1 MRKRSKA
8 LEAAQPGEGGGGTQ
22 ELPTTSQGKVG
33 HAGEK
38 GVGGMTTLPPL
49 LLDDGQGKFQTDDH
63 STSDM
68 EISDG
73 TSDEGEE
80 KGGVIPVLLQP
91 PRLEATGETV
101 TGLTT
106 NKLRLQNKR
115 ARNRHLAAQEE
126 YTQWLQHKGEIFMSE
141 HEWAEREATETYGKQ
156 MYPRG
161 RAVHHPAGA
170 LLKEWATFGCPTCTG
185 TEWTLEQMEAAIARG
200 PHQSALV
207 PAALAHFR
215 EEVEEKVRLGQARVV
230 EWAAIRS
237 NPPPQ
242 LKISPVAAIPHNSK
256 PYRSILDL
264 SFRLRLKEGGEVP
277 AVNDTTTKTA
287 PQGACDQIGHA
298 LKRLIHAF
306 AEAGEDEKVFMAKW
320 DIKDGFWRLDCQA
333 GEEWNFAY
341 VLPQE
346 EGCPVKLVVP
356 TSLQM
361 GWIES
366 PPYFCTASETA
377 RDIAVEYC
385 ESVVGSLPHHKFL
398 EKTCA
403 GERETEHRQEGGGL
417 RYLIEVYVDDF
428 ISFVLA
434 PTEEQLRHVATA
446 IMHGIHDVFPP
457 DDDDERDP
465 ISAKKL
471 QKGDG
476 VFSTRKCVLG
486 FDFDGEEK
494 TIWLEEEK
502 RSTLLAI
509 LSGWIRSATRSK
521 GGVALGEF
529 ESVTAK
535 LRHAF
540 TALPAGKGLLSPCN
554 WVLRK
559 RPPVV
564 FLHRNKGLLE
574 AIQGARTLLRES
586 TTRPTH
592 CRELVTGWPD
602 VIGVKDASSHGV
614 GGVILGEN
622 AACPPTVFRYE
633 WPEDI
638 KADLVSEKNPNG
650 RITNSDLEMAG
661 LLMLWLVMEEVCGS
675 MEKKRVALFSDND
688 PTVSWVTR
696 MASRHSR
703 VAAQLIRALAL
714 RLHKHHACPLTPIHI
729 PGKQNSMT
737 DIPSRSFGSVPEWHC
752 RTNHDLLTL
761 FNRTF
766 PLPEQG
772 SWTVFQLNSGLATR
786 VTSVLR
792 MKPTTLDE
800 WRRLPKIGA
809 HTGTIGQPMSNLWEW
824 TLTYRGS
831 PTHTECESS
840 LASLREC
847 DKAATVED
855 AASRLAQSLA
865 LSRPLARRSRWPVNG
880 TQPR

>member
-1 MRKRSKA
+1 MIGDRQTRG
-8 LEAAQPGEGGGGTQ
+8 EAV
-22 ELPTTSQGKVG
+22 KI
-33 HAGEK
+33 
-38 GVGGMTTLPPL
+38 GVGGTTLPPL
-49 LLDDGQGKFQTDDH
+49 LLDDGQGKLTLAEEH
-63 STSDM
+63 LTSDM
-68 EISDG
+68 DISEE
-73 TSDEGEE
+73 EGGSGGGEGSREE
-80 KGGVIPVLLQP
+80 RDLLQP
-91 PRLEATGETV
+91 PCLETTGELV

-106 NKLRLQNKR
+106 EKLRRQNKR
-115 ARNRHLAAQEE
+115 ARNRHLAAQGE
-126 YTQWLQHKGEIFMSE
+126 YTQWLHHQGEIFMSE
-141 HEWAEREATETYGKQ
+141 HDWAEREAVDTLGKQ

-161 RAVHHPAGA
+161 RAVNHQAGA
-170 LLKEWATFGCPTCTG
+170 LLGEWAKYGCPTCTG
-185 TEWTLEQMEAAIARG
+185 AAWTLEQMEAAIARG
-200 PHQSALV
+200 PHQLALV

-215 EEVEEKVRLGQARVV
+215 EEVEEKVRLKQARVV
-230 EWAAIRS
+230 EWETIRH

-264 SFRLRLKEGGEVP
+264 SFRLRLEDGGVIQ

-320 DIKDGFWRLDCQA
+320 DIKDGFWRLDCQS

-346 EGCPVKLVVP
+346 EGMPVKVVVP

-385 ESVVGSLPHHKFL
+385 EMAVGSLPTHKFV
-398 EKTCA
+398 EKTQP
-403 GERETEHRQEGGGL
+403 GEEEAKLCGESERL

-434 PTEEQLRHVATA
+434 PSEEQLRHVATA
-446 IMHGIHDVFPP
+446 VMHGIHDVFTP
-457 DDDDERDP
+457 DADEERDP

-471 QKGDG
+471 RKGDG
-476 VFSTRKCVLG
+476 AFSTRKCVLG
-486 FDFDGEEK
+486 FDFDGAEK
-494 TIWLEEEK
+494 KIWLEEEK
-502 RSTLLAI
+502 RATLLAI
-509 LSGWIRSATRSK
+509 LKGWIRAATRSRR
-521 GGVALGEF
+521 GIALGEF

-564 FLHRNKGLLE
+564 YLHRNKVLLE

-602 VIGVKDASSHGV
+602 IIGVKDASGHGV
-614 GGVILGEN
+614 GGVILGEHSE
-622 AACPPTVFRYE
+622 CPPTVFRFE
-633 WPEDI
+633 WPDDI
-638 KADLVSEKNPNG
+638 KADLVSETNPDG

-675 MEKKRVALFSDND
+675 LEKKRVALFSDND
-688 PTVSWVTR
+688 PTVSWVKR

-752 RTNHDLLTL
+752 RTDHDLLTL

-766 PLPEQG
+766 PLPGQG
-772 SWTVFQLNSGLATR
+772 SWTVFQLSSELATR

-792 MKPTTLDE
+792 MKPTTLEE
-800 WRRLPKIGA
+800 WRRLPKIGE
-809 HTGTIGQPMSNLWEW
+809 HTGIIGPPMSNLWEW
-824 TLTYRGS
+824 TLTYRESRTYTG
-831 PTHTECESS
+831 CESS
-840 LASLREC
+840 QASLREC
-847 DKAATVED
+847 DRAATVED

-865 LSRPLARRSRWPVNG
+865 LSRPLARRSRWPVSE
-880 TQPR
+880 TQQK

>member
-1 MRKRSKA
+1 M
-8 LEAAQPGEGGGGTQ
+8 
-22 ELPTTSQGKVG
+22 
-33 HAGEK
+33 
-38 GVGGMTTLPPL
+38 GVGEDITTGGRQTLGVAGKSVVGGVTTIPPL
-49 LLDDGQGKFQTDDH
+49 LLDDGQGKSTTVEEH

-68 EISDG
+68 DISDEDG
-73 TSDEGEE
+73 SGDVKEDREGM
-80 KGGVIPVLLQP
+80 KLLQP
-91 PRLEATGETV
+91 PRLEPTGELV

-106 NKLRLQNKR
+106 DTLRRQNKR
-115 ARNRHLAAQEE
+115 ARNRHLAEQGE
-126 YTQWLQHKGEIFMSE
+126 YTQWLQHNGKIFMSE
-141 HEWAEREATETYGKQ
+141 HEWAEREAMDTRGKQ
-156 MYPRG
+156 MHPRG
-161 RAVHHPAGA
+161 RAVNHPAGA
-170 LLKEWATFGCPTCTG
+170 LLSEWATYGCPTCTG
-185 TEWTLEQMEAAIARG
+185 AEWTLEQMEAAIARG

-215 EEVEEKVRLGQARVV
+215 EEMEEKVRLKQARVV
-230 EWAAIRS
+230 DWESIRH

-264 SFRLRLKEGGEVP
+264 SFRLRLEDGGVIP

-346 EGCPVKLVVP
+346 EGMPVKLVVP

-385 ESVVGSLPHHKFL
+385 ETAVGSLPEHKFVG
-398 EKTCA
+398 KTQP
-403 GERETEHRQEGGGL
+403 GEEEAKLCGEGGSL

-434 PTEEQLRHVATA
+434 PSEEQLRHVATA
-446 IMHGIHDVFPP
+446 VMHGIHDVFTP
-457 DDDDERDP
+457 DDDEERDP

-471 QKGDG
+471 KKGDG
-476 VFSTRKCVLG
+476 TFSTRKCVLG
-486 FDFDGEEK
+486 FDFDGVEK

-502 RSTLLAI
+502 RATLLAI
-509 LSGWIRSATRSK
+509 LKGWIRAATRSRR
-521 GGVALGEF
+521 GIALGEF

-559 RPPVV
+559 RPPIIY
-564 FLHRNKGLLE
+564 LHRNRGLME
-574 AIQGARTLLRES
+574 ALQSARTLLRES

-602 VIGVKDASSHGV
+602 IIGVKDASGHGV

-622 AACPPTVFRYE
+622 LACPPTVFRCE

-638 KADLVSEKNPNG
+638 KADLVSEK
-650 RITNSDLEMAG
+650 
-661 LLMLWLVMEEVCGS
+661 
-675 MEKKRVALFSDND
+675 K
-688 PTVSWVTR
+688 
-696 MASRHSR
+696 
-703 VAAQLIRALAL
+703 
-714 RLHKHHACPLTPIHI
+714 
-729 PGKQNSMT
+729 PG
-737 DIPSRSFGSVPEWHC
+737 
-752 RTNHDLLTL
+752 RTNH
-761 FNRTF
+761 
-766 PLPEQG
+766 
-772 SWTVFQLNSGLATR
+772 
-786 VTSVLR
+786 
-792 MKPTTLDE
+792 
-800 WRRLPKIGA
+800 
-809 HTGTIGQPMSNLWEW
+809 
-824 TLTYRGS
+824 
-831 PTHTECESS
+831 
-840 LASLREC
+840 
-847 DKAATVED
+847 
-855 AASRLAQSLA
+855 
-865 LSRPLARRSRWPVNG
+865 
-880 TQPR
+880 